1 MVKKILVTIDRA
13 ITRISDCG
21 LLFSGILILIMSV
34 LSTYGVGRRYIF
46 KNPEPYSYEL
56 STMLLVACVVFAIA
70 GLQRQRRHLRV
81 DFIAERLPHGM
92 EIVLV
97 NIITPILALFYVG
110 IMTWKSWENAIY
122 SMSIWETSQSSWE
135 EPLFPVKMMVPI
147 GMALLCLVLAS
158 QLILGIKNLIHPIKK
173 RIVSCNHQKRT

>member
-1 MVKKILVTIDRA
+1 MMKRILLTIDRA
-13 ITRISDCG
+13 ITRISDWG
-21 LLFSGILILIMSV
+21 LLLSGMLILIMSV

-46 KNPEPYSYEL
+46 NNPEPHSYEL
-56 STMLLVACVVFAIA
+56 STMLLVACVVFAVA

-81 DFIAERLPHGM
+81 DFIAGHLPHGLEDM
-92 EIVLV
+92 LV
-97 NIITPILALFYVG
+97 NIVTPVMALFYVG

-135 EPLFPVKMMVPI
+135 EPLFPVKMMVPM

-158 QLILGIKNLIHPIKK
+158 QLIQGIKNMIHPIKK
-173 RIVSCNHQKRT
+173 RS